1 MDRIRA
7 NFDKQ
12 VFMRTLGAELI
23 SWEEGFAR
31 IACDIAEHHLQ
42 QHGYAHA
49 GVLAS
54 IADSAC
60 GYAALSTMPDD
71 AEVMSVEFKITLM
84 RPCSAERIV
93 ADGRVLKTGR
103 TLVFTEGAVTDADGL
118 ETYAK
123 MTATMFC
130 LRPGR

>member
-7 NFDKQ
+7 SFEQ
-12 VFMRTLGAELI
+12 QEFMGTLGAELI
-23 SWEEGFAR
+23 SWETGLAR
-31 IACDIAEHHLQ
+31 IACDVTQALRQ

-60 GYAALSTMPDD
+60 GYAALSTMPEGS
-71 AEVMSVEFKITLM
+71 EVVSVEFKITLM
-84 RPCSAERIV
+84 RTCTAGRIIAE
-93 ADGRVLKTGR
+93 GKVLKTGR
-103 TLVFTEGAVTDADGL
+103 TLVFCEGTVTDVEGS
-118 ETYAK
+118 ETYAT

-130 LRPGR
+130 LKPGG

>member
-23 SWEEGFAR
+23 SWDKGFAR
-31 IACDIAEHHLQ
+31 IACDIAEPHLQ

-60 GYAALSTMPDD
+60 GYAALSTMPDV

-84 RPCSAERIV
+84 RPCTAKRIV

-103 TLVFTEGAVTDADGL
+103 TLVFTEGAVTDSGGS
-118 ETYAK
+118 ETYAT

-130 LRPGR
+130 LMPGK

>member
-1 MDRIRA
+1 
-7 NFDKQ
+7 
-12 VFMRTLGAELI
+12 MRTLGAELV
-23 SWEEGFAR
+23 SWEKGFAR
-31 IACDIAEHHLQ
+31 IACDIAEQHLQ

-49 GVLAS
+49 GILAS

-84 RPCSAERIV
+84 RPCTANRII

-103 TLVFTEGAVTDADGL
+103 TLVFTEGAVNDANGS
-118 ETYAK
+118 ETYAT

-130 LRPGR
+130 LRPVE

>member
-7 NFDKQ
+7 NFEKQ
-12 VFMRTLGAELI
+12 EFMRTLGAELI
-23 SWEEGFAR
+23 SWEKGSAR
-31 IACDIAEHHLQ
+31 IACEITKALRQ

-93 ADGRVLKTGR
+93 AEGRVLKTGR
-103 TLVFTEGAVTDADGL
+103 TLVFTEGAVTDASGS
-118 ETYAK
+118 ETYAT

-130 LRPGR
+130 LRPGK